1 MIEVILASKSER
13 KKESE
18 NFKSITRDYSRSISN
33 RESNSGYD
41 PKISFSY
48 GWDYEKKAFQKIAH
62 RLSVLKHSEPVE
74 IVMQYLA
81 K

>member
-33 RESNSGYD
+33 RESNSGYE

-48 GWDYEKKAFQKIAH
+48 GWDYEKKLFK
-62 RLSVLKHSEPVE
+62 RLYIGSLYLN
-74 IVMQYLA
+74 IVNLLRL
-81 K
+81 

>member
-33 RESNSGYD
+33 RESNSGYE

-48 GWDYEKKAFQKIAH
+48 GWDYEKKLFK
-62 RLSVLKHSEPVE
+62 RLHIGSLYLN
-74 IVMQYLA
+74 IVNLLRL
-81 K
+81 

>member
-18 NFKSITRDYSRSISN
+18 NFKSIRRDYSRSISN

-48 GWDYEKKAFQKIAH
+48 G
-62 RLSVLKHSEPVE
+62 
-74 IVMQYLA
+74 
-81 K
+81 